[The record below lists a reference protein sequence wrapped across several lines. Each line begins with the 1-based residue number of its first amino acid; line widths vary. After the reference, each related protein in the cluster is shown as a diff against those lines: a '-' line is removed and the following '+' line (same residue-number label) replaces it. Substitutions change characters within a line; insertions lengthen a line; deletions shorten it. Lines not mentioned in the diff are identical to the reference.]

1 MNILTK
7 NPYNGGFLLIFLM
20 YCYVYK
26 SSKKDLLYLY
36 VTKLDDF
43 SEVPEALMTEFGTPI
58 YVLELELLPERKLAQ
73 ADTEKVL
80 SSLVTKGYFL
90 QLPPTEPFD

>member
-1 MNILTK
+1 
-7 NPYNGGFLLIFLM
+7 M

-36 VTKLDDF
+36 STKLDDF
-43 SEVPEALMTEFGTPI
+43 SDIPEALMTEFGVPI
-58 YVLELELLPERKLAQ
+58 YVLELELTPERKLAQ
-73 ADTEKVL
+73 VDTKKVL
-80 SSLVTKGYFL
+80 SSLETKGYFL